1 MSQIIIDPDAASA
14 DIKKITDAINKLNKS
29 QNSIKMLSTS
39 ASDMTGQTGPAIVEK
54 CTQLS
59 SQIDALKT
67 NLNTTIGLINSAIR
81 EYQEKDLEAAKAI
94 QNGTEGYKW
103 HTLKL
108 IMTDLH
114 SSHRRLRITSQLM
127 KISVQE

>member
-14 DIKKITDAINKLNKS
+14 DIAKIRSAIEKLNES
-29 QNSIKMLSTS
+29 QSSIKQLSTN

-67 NLNTTIGLINSAIR
+67 NLNYTIGLIKSAVK
-81 EYQEKDLEAAKAI
+81 EYQEKDADLAKQY
-94 QNGTEGYKW
+94 QNGG
-103 HTLKL
+103 
-108 IMTDLH
+108 
-114 SSHRRLRITSQLM
+114 
-127 KISVQE
+127 V